1 MEKIAESLNRVFLVT
16 FQNGQ
21 QVIARIPTP
30 ISGPSHFSTASEV
43 ATMDFLRRL
52 GIPVPKVLAWSSHAQ
67 STEVESEFIIM
78 EKANGLPLT
87 EIWETVDQVDL
98 VTKIAQLHRPL
109 LDLRFTQYGSL
120 YYKSDIDISYASTD
134 DFLKTVPAG
143 VDISPFC
150 MGPLARRDFWEDE
163 RSLMEVNRGPC
174 ACDFFF
180 SADID
185 TMELRGLC
193 S

>member
-16 FQNGQ
+16 FKNGQ

-52 GIPVPKVLAWSSHAQ
+52 GIPVPRVLAWSSQAQ

-78 EKANGLPLT
+78 EKVNGLPLT
-87 EIWETVDQVDL
+87 GLWETVDQEDL

-109 LDLRFTQYGSL
+109 LDLRFTHYGSL
-120 YYKSDIDISYASTD
+120 YYKSDIDISYPSTA
-134 DFLKTVPAG
+134 DFLELETVPAG

-150 MGPLARRDFWEDE
+150 MGPIARRDFWEDD
-163 RSLMEVNRGPC
+163 RISMDVDRGQC
-174 ACDFFF
+174 AYDFFF
-180 SADID
+180 PAM
-185 TMELRGLC
+185 TY
-193 S
+193 